1 MSSKIQKEHPWIDNL
16 SPFNPFRSQPVFMV
30 PSHIHIKTIAKILLK
45 QGVILAPLAF
55 SDQDV
60 YEKTLD

>member
-1 MSSKIQKEHPWIDNL
+1 
-16 SPFNPFRSQPVFMV
+16 MV

-60 YEKTLD
+60 NEKTLD